1 MWYNFS
7 KKKGNKM
14 SNELLNDLELK
25 AKIHE
30 YESYIKEDDRDFIRS
45 MFENL
50 QCDDR
55 YENADEIDRSVDGT
69 AARHSADFSRESMQ

>member
-1 MWYNFS
+1 MWYNFYR
-7 KKKGNKM
+7 KKGNKM

-30 YESYIKEDDRDFIRS
+30 YESYVEEDDRDFIAS
-45 MFENL
+45 MFGNL

-55 YENADEIDRSVDGT
+55 YENADEIDGSVDGT
-69 AARHSADFSRESMQ
+69 AIRYGTDFFRESM